1 MKFKLFLPAC
11 LLVLPAAAQT
21 DLSTYQGPGVLSPG
35 VGDVGSRSGQQVDLR
50 FWGGV
55 SAVYDTN
62 LQPLITDSKGN
73 LIHVPNLY
81 GVEASIGAYGVH
93 SWQHAE
99 LGLNY
104 VGAFHHYTTES
115 FYDGTDQALN
125 LGYTVQYSSRLTF
138 DIRGGGSTLS
148 RSAGTVASALT
159 ASGNPTAVPL
169 FDTRT
174 NMVNVLGSMTFTQS
188 PRTSYSLG
196 AGANSFDYRADVLT
210 SYSGYNVTGSA
221 LHRLSLSTTAG
232 GVYTYAQLSSGSA
245 FGMQTHTFAGQYIA
259 TFGRVWSFN
268 LTAGATLSQ
277 LNQTVVIN
285 GFFLG
290 PNGLIPVSFP
300 VPLALHSVYPSG
312 NAELRRQF
320 QRASA
325 FATYSRAVGGGNGFF
340 LGTRSQSARTGISY
354 TGVRKWNFGID
365 GNYQSYVNLGPNSI
379 NSTSYGGGA
388 GFTYEIVRSLHV
400 VGRYDIG
407 HYDFA
412 TAGFRRTTQRG
423 SLGLTFSPGSVP
435 LSLW

>member
-35 VGDVGSRSGQQVDLR
+35 VGDVGTRSGQQVDLR
-50 FWGGV
+50 LWGGV

-81 GVEASIGAYGVH
+81 GVEANIGAYGVH

-99 LGLNY
+99 LGLSY

-125 LGYTVQYSSRLTF
+125 LGYTVQYSSRVTF
-138 DIRGGGSTLS
+138 DIRGTGSTLS
-148 RSAGTVASALT
+148 RSAGSVASALT
-159 ASGNPTAVPL
+159 SSGNPSAVPL
-169 FDTRT
+169 FDSRT
-174 NMVNVLGSMTFTQS
+174 SMVDVSGSMTFTQS
-188 PRTSYSLG
+188 PRTFYTFG
-196 AGANSFDYRADVLT
+196 AGADSFNYRADVLT

-221 LHRLSLSTTAG
+221 LHRLSLSTTVG

-245 FGMQTHTFAGQYIA
+245 FGMRTHTLAGQYIA

-277 LNQTVVIN
+277 LDQTVVIN
-285 GFFLG
+285 GFLPG
-290 PNGLIPVSFP
+290 PNGLIPVTFP

-312 NAELRRQF
+312 TAELRRQF

-325 FATYSRAVGGGNGFF
+325 SVSYTRAVGGGNGFF
-340 LGTRSQSARTGISY
+340 LGARSQSAGAAISY

-365 GNYQSYVNLGPNSI
+365 GSYQSFVNLGPNS
-379 NSTSYGGGA
+379 SRSASYGGGS
-388 GFTYEIVRSLHV
+388 GVTYEMVHSLHL

-412 TAGFRRTTQRG
+412 SSGFQRTTQRAT
-423 SLGLTFSPGSVP
+423 LGLTFSPGSVP